1 MSSEGAELLP
11 SRYNDVLNP
20 LRSASALA
28 LLLLPAA
35 AAATNVVAGGVT
47 VVIPSAGIYLSTVS
61 APSVQLINAQSPG
74 GGQPMATDTSLSSA
88 AAGTGYTLIPLP
100 AFEYNRNEGAWV
112 GALVPIFRANAK
124 GQVEDIYCPLY
135 LHNDLI
141 GETFT
146 MNYFGYRDGTKQ
158 YHAILSKATRIER
171 DVDLSY
177 NDSEFGENGR
187 YLVNLQANSGKSAF
201 DRFFGFGN
209 LSPNSAETN
218 YAKEDSN
225 LRVSGGIKLPRS
237 FQLIADERYQRVV
250 IDQGAVTSLPQT
262 IAAFP
267 GLPGLLGAQI
277 WAQGLTLAYDTRD
290 NTQTPLSGAYVT
302 MGGEYYEDFEPSDRG
317 QWGRV
322 AAEGRDYIPNWDD
335 RAVFVPHFLFDLIP
349 DNPRGY
355 GPSSIP
361 FYERPSLGGEDT
373 LRGFGRERYVS
384 DFAMVFNFEERFG
397 VFQRSIM
404 GNVVGIEIAPFLD
417 VGRVGRLSS
426 APATLSDAQFN
437 PGVGIRALARPNI
450 AARLDV
456 ADGRDGPNVFVGL
469 DYPF

>member
-1 MSSEGAELLP
+1 
-11 SRYNDVLNP
+11 V
-20 LRSASALA
+20 LA
-28 LLLLPAA
+28 LLLLPSAA
-35 AAATNVVAGGVT
+35 AADGGGVT
-47 VVIPSAGIYLSTVS
+47 LLRPPSTADLSTVA
-61 APSVQLINAQSPG
+61 APAVQLINAQSPG
-74 GGQPMATDTSLSSA
+74 GGQPMATDTSLSRA
-88 AAGTGYTLIPLP
+88 AAGTGYTMIPLP
-100 AFEYNRNEGAWV
+100 AFEYNRNEGAWY

-124 GQVEDIYCPLY
+124 GQVEDIFCPLY

-158 YHAILSKATRIER
+158 YHAIVSKATRIER
-171 DVDLSY
+171 TVDLSY
-177 NDSEFGENGR
+177 NDSAYGEDGR

-201 DRFFGFGN
+201 ERFFGFGN
-209 LSPNSAETN
+209 LAPNAAESN
-218 YAKEDSN
+218 YTKDDSN
-225 LRVSGGIKLPRS
+225 LSASGGIKLPHS
-237 FQLIADERYQRVV
+237 FQIIADERYQRVL
-250 IDQGAVTSLPQT
+250 IDDGAVTSLPQT

-267 GLPGLLGAQI
+267 GLPGLQGAQI
-277 WAQGLTLAYDTRD
+277 WAQGATLAYDTRD
-290 NTQTPLSGAYVT
+290 NTQTPLNGAYAT
-302 MGGEYYEDFEPSDRG
+302 LKGEFYEDFEPGDRG

-322 AAEGRDYIPNWDD
+322 TADARDYIPNLDD
-335 RAVFVPHFLFDLIP
+335 RAVFVPRFLADLIP

-355 GPSSIP
+355 GADSVP

-397 VFQRSIM
+397 VYQRAIM
-404 GNVVGIEIAPFLD
+404 GNAVGVEVAPFLD

-426 APATLSDAQFN
+426 APATLHDAQFN
-437 PGVGIRALARPNI
+437 PGVGVRALARPNI
-450 AARLDV
+450 AARVDV